1 MTRMLPCACC
11 GHLTIPDDGTYP
23 GSFFIC
29 PVCMWE
35 DDDIQH
41 DNPDFAGGANK
52 MSLNEAK
59 SNFAKM
65 GAKGQEAVPHARPPL
80 PDEMA

>member
-1 MTRMLPCACC
+1 
-11 GHLTIPDDGTYP
+11 
-23 GSFFIC
+23 
-29 PVCMWE
+29 MWE